1 MQPYRRITLGV
12 GLAMFVDA
20 ALYLAVLPLLP
31 HYADRFHLSTPGVAI
46 VLAAYPAASPL
57 IALACIPLAPRIGGR
72 RIALAS
78 GVVMTAAT
86 IVFAFAPNAPTLVAA
101 RFLQGIASGTVWTSS
116 MAWVTH
122 NAPPDRRGRES
133 GIVMGMLSAG
143 SIAGPL
149 VGAFAAF
156 AGTVP
161 AFLGV
166 AAVSAV
172 SLLATALAPPGLA
185 MAAGPRL
192 RASLAA
198 AIRQPF
204 ARAALAL
211 SLVDTVAFAT
221 IDLLVPLDL
230 GHLGASTLAIALA
243 ITSGAILGALV
254 GPIGGRIVDRV
265 GAGIVGLATGAA
277 IAAFPIALAFGLPRP
292 GLLAVLVIAGPVFTV
307 AASSMY
313 PLASAGAD
321 AAGVPHVAV
330 NGMLGACWAI
340 GFATAPVL
348 ASIVA
353 AESSQAV
360 AFVGS
365 TLLCVPLLVLIARN
379 GRAVAPA

>member
-86 IVFAFAPNAPTLVAA
+86 IVFAFAPNAQTLVAA

-185 MAAGPRL
+185 MTAGPRL